1 MRKREK
7 IVAAYD
13 LRLISGNAN
22 RALAARIAE
31 ELEIPLTRAE
41 VKRFS
46 DGEIRVKIEES
57 VRGADAFIVQPT
69 CPPVSENLMELLILM
84 DALKRASARRIVAVV
99 PYYGYAR
106 QEKKTGGR
114 EPITAKLVAD
124 LMTTAGADRLLV
136 MDLHVPSIQGFFNLP
151 VDHLPASPIIAK
163 HLIACGLGGPETV
176 VVSPD
181 VGGVPMAT
189 GLADR
194 LRAGLAIVAKR
205 RPGPNHV
212 QVIDVIGELEGKRVV
227 FIDDIVDTG
236 RSLAVGA
243 EAVARRGAAQIW
255 ACATHGVL
263 SAEAA
268 DLIQDSL
275 IKQLVIT
282 DTVPVASEA
291 SRPKIEV
298 LSVAPL
304 LARAIRRVHEDESVS
319 SLLREGEV

>member
-1 MRKREK
+1 L
-7 IVAAYD
+7 AAYD

-22 RALAARIAE
+22 PPLAARISEA
-31 ELEIPLTRAE
+31 LEIPLTRAE
-41 VKRFS
+41 AKRFS

-57 VRGADAFIVQPT
+57 VRGADVFIIQPT
-69 CPPVSENLMELLILM
+69 CPPASENLMELLILM
-84 DALKRASARRIVAVV
+84 DALKRASAHRIVAVV

-124 LMTTAGADRLLV
+124 LIATAGAHRLLV

-151 VDHLPASPIIAK
+151 VDHLPAAPIIAK
-163 HLIACGLGGPETV
+163 HLLACGLGGPETV

-194 LRAGLAIVAKR
+194 LRASLAIVAKR

-212 QVIDVIGELEGKRVV
+212 QVIDVIGEMEGKRAV

-243 EAVARRGAAQIW
+243 EAVVKRGASEVW

-263 SAEAA
+263 SGEAP
-268 DLIQDSL
+268 DLIQASV
-275 IKQLVIT
+275 IKQLVVT
-282 DTVPVASEA
+282 DTIPLPKRKA
-291 SRPKIEV
+291 RPKIEV
-298 LSVAPL
+298 LSVAPM
-304 LARAIRRVHEDESVS
+304 LARAIRCVHEDESVS
-319 SLLREGEV
+319 SLLKEGEA